1 MFKVYLE
8 NECFY
13 DDRIDEKYISDM
25 KLTLE
30 ENKAG
35 SFEFVVYPQHPYYQS
50 FDRMKSIITVTQND
64 KIIFRGRVLDSEES
78 FYKER
83 KFTCEGE
90 FAFLNDSVIHPDGYE
105 DDEGTTSAT
114 PIEIFTKIISDHNS
128 QVTEERQF
136 IIGTISV
143 DGSDKEVSYAYMEWE
158 KSLDAM
164 EDLLEA
170 YGGHISFRHEDEG
183 TYIDWIDSYELL
195 DQTAELGKNI
205 LDLTQTVE
213 GGEII
218 TGILPTG
225 EENENTGYPTNISEM
240 AIRETEHHKQILPI
254 TSSDMNLENSFP
266 INGKLNMGNIFGEF
280 GLVIVNKPLYEKY
293 GAIIEQRSYDGYP
306 ADWIQ
311 QVLDEVD
318 ALTGLSNSIEV
329 TIVDLGWLE
338 NDDFLEMGKKIKV
351 ISAPHGVNDT
361 YSILKL
367 ELDLQKP
374 ESNKVTLNKTI
385 SNFIDQVV
393 NPDGS
398 RPVGDKG
405 NSAVKYSYAYALS
418 DSNTVCPMDSEFSD
432 SIEIDAEKYLWV
444 KVTTLMSD
452 GTSTKSY
459 YCAGKGEGSKFE
471 IVASSGVVVR
481 NDRLTT
487 SQTITFRADING
499 YTKAR
504 PKWYVND
511 RYVAEGGTYT
521 TTIPYRNAEGFTI
534 SLFNGTQLMDTLNI
548 DVLDKTAD
556 PLYLGAYDNAVPTQ
570 GYDDEGNALIIAVGD
585 YFLCSKSFDTFKAGN
600 PYRWNGTSWEEVYVT
615 GDNAN
620 VAPDM
625 YGKIMSSC
633 LDDAIN
639 SDTVQN
645 TKFMSWF
652 KRLATKE
659 AFVENLFA
667 QIITVLGE
675 FLFTKRIGSNLAT
688 LRINQ
693 SGLTM
698 QYGVASDGD
707 SRPICF
713 SVDFSTG
720 NIFFGRPNAA
730 NSAPEYGFMYRGSDK
745 SIRSKNNNVIIYE
758 DGTLIAQNA
767 DISGTI
773 NATDGAFKGVLQG
786 ATGVFNG
793 ALDTPSFSAMPNGSE
808 PVETT
813 VSGSAETQY
822 NLLYSFYQTNSLT
835 QKFMYRCEHSLD
847 PSIKYIIGY
856 DTQGSFHNWRFEFYG
871 EDGTTMLGLVR
882 RYDDFWIWIR
892 HWSSTWANQTFTV
905 TVYIGDGNIFK
916 FKSIPSEPLG
926 LEVGQVWA
934 DSTGILHV
942 VQEEAEEE
950 ETQALSSTES
960 DEVSES
966 VKD

>member
-1 MFKVYLE
+1 MFKIYLE

-13 DDRIDEKYISDM
+13 DDRMDNQYISDL

-90 FAFLNDSVIHPDGYE
+90 FAFLNDSVIHPDGRE

-114 PIEIFTKIISDHNS
+114 LIEIFTKIISDHNS

-136 IIGTISV
+136 IIGTISI
-143 DGSDKEVSYAYMEWE
+143 DDSDEEVPYAYMEWE

-164 EDLLEA
+164 EDLLET

-225 EENENTGYPTNISEM
+225 DENENTGYPTNISEM
-240 AIRETEHHKQILPI
+240 DIIETEHHKQMFPI
-254 TSSDMNLENSFP
+254 TSDAMDLKKSFP
-266 INGKLNMGNIFGEF
+266 INGNSDIRENFGEY
-280 GLVIVNKPLYEKY
+280 GLVIVNKPLFEKY
-293 GAIIEQRSYDGYP
+293 GAIIETREYDGYP

-338 NDDFLEMGKKIKV
+338 DADFLEMGKKIKIV
-351 ISAPHGVNDT
+351 SAPHGLNDT

-385 SNFIDQVV
+385 SNFVDQVV
-393 NPDGS
+393 KPDGA
-398 RPVGDKG
+398 RPIGNKG

-444 KVTTLMSD
+444 RVTTLMSD
-452 GTSTKSY
+452 GTSAKSY

-471 IVASSGVVVR
+471 IAASSVTVIR

-511 RYVAEGGTYT
+511 KYVADGGTYT
-521 TTIPYRNAEGFTI
+521 AAIPYRNAEGFTI

-548 DVLDKTAD
+548 PVIDKTAD
-556 PLYLGAYDNAVPTQ
+556 PLYLGAYDSAVPTQ
-570 GYDDEGNALIIAVGD
+570 GYDDEGNVLILVVGD

-600 PYRWNGTSWEEVYVT
+600 PYRWNGTSWEEINVT

-620 VAPDM
+620 VTPDM
-625 YGKIMSSC
+625 YGRIMSSC
-633 LDDAIN
+633 LDDALSSN
-639 SDTVQN
+639 TVQN
-645 TKFMSWF
+645 TKFMSWY
-652 KRLATKE
+652 KRLASKE
-659 AFVENLFA
+659 GFIENLFA

-675 FLFTKRIGSNLAT
+675 FHFSKQVGDNLAT
-688 LRINQ
+688 FDITQDGVTMRFGAASQGDNRALKFHIDFNT
-693 SGLTM
+693 GLVT
-698 QYGVASDGD
+698 A
-707 SRPICF
+707 
-713 SVDFSTG
+713 VD
-720 NIFFGRPNAA
+720 
-730 NSAPEYGFMYRGSDK
+730 
-745 SIRSKNNNVIIYE
+745 
-758 DGTLIAQNA
+758 A

-773 NATDGAFKGVLQG
+773 NATNGKFVGQIE
-786 ATGVFNG
+786 ATSGSITGLDAHDIHIYGDSTFEGILSTSSIRTEPGGLEDVEI
-793 ALDTPSFSAMPNGSE
+793 ALDGGDKLQAKKLADAMLNAGYIEGVWYTASVSTDANIASICITYHSETGAMIEARNTSNGKAEFNSDGYGFGVMQE
-808 PVETT
+808 VYYSGTLTT
-813 VSGSAETQY
+813 LGNGEQSMYLSQDTTIKVWSGEKLFIYAPMGADSVTERYQAYCTQ
-822 NLLYSFYQTNSLT
+822 
-835 QKFMYRCEHSLD
+835 
-847 PSIKYIIGY
+847 
-856 DTQGSFHNWRFEFYG
+856 
-871 EDGTTMLGLVR
+871 DGTLKIKLT
-882 RYDDFWIWIR
+882 
-892 HWSSTWANQTFTV
+892 
-905 TVYIGDGNIFK
+905 
-916 FKSIPSEPLG
+916 
-926 LEVGQVWA
+926 
-934 DSTGILHV
+934 
-942 VQEEAEEE
+942 
-950 ETQALSSTES
+950 
-960 DEVSES
+960 
-966 VKD
+966 

>member
-143 DGSDKEVSYAYMEWE
+143 DGSDEEVSYAYMEWE

-225 EENENTGYPTNISEM
+225 DENENTGYPTNISEM
-240 AIRETEHHKQILPI
+240 DIIETSHHKQMFPV
-254 TSSDMNLENSFP
+254 TSSDMDLEKSFP
-266 INGKLNMGNIFGEF
+266 INGKLNMDNIFGAN
-280 GLVIVNKPLYEKY
+280 GLVIVNKPLFEKY

-329 TIVDLGWLE
+329 TVVDLGWFE
-338 NDDFLEMGKKIKV
+338 DVDFLEMGKKMKV
-351 ISAPHGVNDT
+351 VSTPHGVNDT

-374 ESNKVTLNKTI
+374 ESNKITLNKTL

-398 RPVGDKG
+398 KPVGDKG

-418 DSNTVCPMDSEFSD
+418 DSNTVCPLDSEFSD

-444 KVTTLMSD
+444 RVTTLMSD

-471 IVASSGVVVR
+471 IVASSTVVVR

-521 TTIPYRNAEGFTI
+521 VIIPYRNAEGFTI
-534 SLFNGTQLMDTLNI
+534 SLFNGTQLMDTLNLG
-548 DVLDKTAD
+548 VVDKTAD
-556 PLYLGAYDNAVPTQ
+556 PLYLGAYDSAVPTQ
-570 GYDDEGNALIIAVGD
+570 GYDDEGNVLILAVGD

-615 GDNAN
+615 GENAN
-620 VAPDM
+620 VSPDM

-633 LDDAIN
+633 LDDALS

-645 TKFMSWF
+645 TKYMSWY
-652 KRLATKE
+652 KRLASKE

-675 FLFTKRIGSNLAT
+675 FRFTKTVGNNLAT
-688 LRINQ
+688 FEITQDGVTMRFGAASQGDNRALKFHINFNTGLVTAVDAKL
-693 SGLTM
+693 SGSIT
-698 QYGVASDGD
+698 
-707 SRPICF
+707 
-713 SVDFSTG
+713 
-720 NIFFGRPNAA
+720 A
-730 NSAPEYGFMYRGSDK
+730 NS
-745 SIRSKNNNVIIYE
+745 
-758 DGTLIAQNA
+758 GTFHGKIEGTNGYIQNMNA
-767 DISGTI
+767 YDLNISGNSKFQGELQCGGLKVIPKESNNYYVTADEGSSQCSTLLGNLAAAITGSTDFTAIQYLLKEI
-773 NATDGAFKGVLQG
+773 NGHIFEVSSSNIPGLRYIYPFIMITSGIFWLFLYDNNLNSLNIAN
-786 ATGVFNG
+786 TG
-793 ALDTPSFSAMPNGSE
+793 LE
-808 PVETT
+808 YT
-813 VSGSAETQY
+813 VSGT
-822 NLLYSFYQTNSLT
+822 SFGDGIVDVLISSGSYGVWINQTVYMTIKVANDEVYLSVPI
-835 QKFMYRCEHSLD
+835 D
-847 PSIKYIIGY
+847 PSTEKMASLKPGQLYIDSNGTVKTKLP
-856 DTQGSFHNWRFEFYG
+856 DT
-871 EDGTTMLGLVR
+871 
-882 RYDDFWIWIR
+882 
-892 HWSSTWANQTFTV
+892 
-905 TVYIGDGNIFK
+905 
-916 FKSIPSEPLG
+916 P
-926 LEVGQVWA
+926 
-934 DSTGILHV
+934 
-942 VQEEAEEE
+942 
-950 ETQALSSTES
+950 
-960 DEVSES
+960 
-966 VKD
+966 

>member
-143 DGSDKEVSYAYMEWE
+143 DGSDEEVSYAYMEWE

-164 EDLLEA
+164 EDLLKA
-170 YGGHISFRHEDEG
+170 YGGHISFRHEEEG

-225 EENENTGYPTNISEM
+225 DENDNTGYPTNISEM
-240 AIRETEHHKQILPI
+240 DIIETSHHKQMFPV
-254 TSSDMNLENSFP
+254 TSSDMDLEKSFP
-266 INGKLNMGNIFGEF
+266 INGKLNMGNIFGAN
-280 GLVIVNKPLYEKY
+280 GLVIVNKPLFEKY

-329 TIVDLGWLE
+329 SVVDLGWLE
-338 NDDFLEMGKKIKV
+338 DVDFLEMGKKMKV
-351 ISAPHGVNDT
+351 VSTPHGVNDT

-374 ESNKVTLNKTI
+374 ESNKITLNKTI

-393 NPDGS
+393 EGGGS

-444 KVTTLMSD
+444 RVTTLMSD

-471 IVASSGVVVR
+471 IVASSTVVVR

-521 TTIPYRNAEGFTI
+521 AIIPYRNAEGFTI
-534 SLFNGTQLMDTLNI
+534 SLFNGTQLMDTLSLG
-548 DVLDKTAD
+548 VVDKTAD
-556 PLYLGAYDNAVPTQ
+556 PLYLGAYDSAVPTQ
-570 GYDDEGNALIIAVGD
+570 GYDDEGNVLILAVGD

-600 PYRWNGTSWEEVYVT
+600 PYRWNGTSWEEIYVT
-615 GDNAN
+615 GENAN
-620 VAPDM
+620 VSPDM

-633 LDDAIN
+633 LDDALS

-645 TKFMSWF
+645 TKYMSWY
-652 KRLATKE
+652 KRLASKE

-675 FLFTKRIGSNLAT
+675 FRFTKTVGNNLAT
-688 LRINQ
+688 FEITQDGVTMRFGAASQGDNRALKFHIDFNTGLVTAVDAKLSGSITANSGTFHGRIEAT
-693 SGLTM
+693 SGYIQNM
-698 QYGVASDGD
+698 NAYDIHISGD
-707 SRPICF
+707 STFEGMFETSSIKTENAGLSEVTRTITGGDT
-713 SVDFSTG
+713 SIAKTLADALINAGYQQGIWYSAEVSTDS
-720 NIFFGRPNAA
+720 NIA
-730 NSAPEYGFMYRGSDK
+730 
-745 SIRSKNNNVIIYE
+745 SIRITSYSSTSVTIDARNTSNGIAEFNSKPHNLGVQQTAYHAGELYWNSNDQAMYLEDTTTFRVWSGEKLFIYAPMGADSVAE
-758 DGTLIAQNA
+758 RYQVYCTQDGTLKI
-767 DISGTI
+767 
-773 NATDGAFKGVLQG
+773 K
-786 ATGVFNG
+786 
-793 ALDTPSFSAMPNGSE
+793 
-808 PVETT
+808 
-813 VSGSAETQY
+813 
-822 NLLYSFYQTNSLT
+822 LT
-835 QKFMYRCEHSLD
+835 
-847 PSIKYIIGY
+847 
-856 DTQGSFHNWRFEFYG
+856 
-871 EDGTTMLGLVR
+871 
-882 RYDDFWIWIR
+882 
-892 HWSSTWANQTFTV
+892 
-905 TVYIGDGNIFK
+905 
-916 FKSIPSEPLG
+916 
-926 LEVGQVWA
+926 
-934 DSTGILHV
+934 
-942 VQEEAEEE
+942 
-950 ETQALSSTES
+950 
-960 DEVSES
+960 
-966 VKD
+966 

>member
-50 FDRMKSIITVTQND
+50 FDRMKSIITVAQND

-143 DGSDKEVSYAYMEWE
+143 DGSDEEVSYAYMEWE

-240 AIRETEHHKQILPI
+240 DIIETSHHKQMFPV
-254 TSSDMNLENSFP
+254 TSSDMDLEKSFP
-266 INGKLNMGNIFGEF
+266 INGKLNMGNIFGAN
-280 GLVIVNKPLYEKY
+280 GLVIVNKPLFEKY

-329 TIVDLGWLE
+329 TVVDLGWLE
-338 NDDFLEMGKKIKV
+338 DVDFLEMGKKMKV
-351 ISAPHGVNDT
+351 VSTPHGVNDT

-374 ESNKVTLNKTI
+374 ESNKITLNKTL

-398 RPVGDKG
+398 KPVGDKG

-418 DSNTVCPMDSEFSD
+418 DSNTVCPLDSEFSD

-444 KVTTLMSD
+444 RVTTLMSD

-471 IVASSGVVVR
+471 IVASSTVVVR

-511 RYVAEGGTYT
+511 RYVSEGGTYT
-521 TTIPYRNAEGFTI
+521 VIIPYRNAEGFTI
-534 SLFNGTQLMDTLNI
+534 SLFNGTQLMDTLNL
-548 DVLDKTAD
+548 DVMDKTAD
-556 PLYLGAYDNAVPTQ
+556 PLYLGTYDSAVPTQ
-570 GYDDEGNALIIAVGD
+570 GYDDEGNVLILAVGD

-600 PYRWNGTSWEEVYVT
+600 PYRWNGTSWEEIYVT
-615 GDNAN
+615 GENAN
-620 VAPDM
+620 VSPDM

-633 LDDAIN
+633 LDDALS

-645 TKFMSWF
+645 TKYMSWY
-652 KRLATKE
+652 KRLASKE

-675 FLFTKRIGSNLAT
+675 FRFTKTVGNNLAT
-688 LRINQ
+688 FEITQDGVTMRFGAASQGDNRALKFHIDFNTGLVTAVDAKLSGSITANSGTFHGRIEAT
-693 SGLTM
+693 SGYIQNM
-698 QYGVASDGD
+698 NAYDIHISGD
-707 SRPICF
+707 STFEGMFETSSIKTENAGLPEVTRTITGGDT
-713 SVDFSTG
+713 SIAKTLADALINAGYQQGIWYSAEVSTDS
-720 NIFFGRPNAA
+720 NIA
-730 NSAPEYGFMYRGSDK
+730 
-745 SIRSKNNNVIIYE
+745 SIRITSYSSTSVTIDARNTSNGIAEFNSKSHNLGVQQTAYHAGELYWNSNDQAMYLEDTTTFRVWSGEKLFIYAPMGADSVAE
-758 DGTLIAQNA
+758 RYQVYCTQDGTLKI
-767 DISGTI
+767 
-773 NATDGAFKGVLQG
+773 K
-786 ATGVFNG
+786 
-793 ALDTPSFSAMPNGSE
+793 
-808 PVETT
+808 
-813 VSGSAETQY
+813 
-822 NLLYSFYQTNSLT
+822 LT
-835 QKFMYRCEHSLD
+835 
-847 PSIKYIIGY
+847 
-856 DTQGSFHNWRFEFYG
+856 
-871 EDGTTMLGLVR
+871 
-882 RYDDFWIWIR
+882 
-892 HWSSTWANQTFTV
+892 
-905 TVYIGDGNIFK
+905 
-916 FKSIPSEPLG
+916 
-926 LEVGQVWA
+926 
-934 DSTGILHV
+934 
-942 VQEEAEEE
+942 
-950 ETQALSSTES
+950 
-960 DEVSES
+960 
-966 VKD
+966 

>member
-143 DGSDKEVSYAYMEWE
+143 DGSDEEVSYAYMEWE

-225 EENENTGYPTNISEM
+225 DENENTGYPTNISEM
-240 AIRETEHHKQILPI
+240 DIIETSHHKQMFPV
-254 TSSDMNLENSFP
+254 TSSDMDLEKSFP
-266 INGKLNMGNIFGEF
+266 INGKLNMDNIFGAN
-280 GLVIVNKPLYEKY
+280 GLVIVNKPLFEKY

-329 TIVDLGWLE
+329 TVVDLGWFE
-338 NDDFLEMGKKIKV
+338 DVDFLEMGKKMKV
-351 ISAPHGVNDT
+351 VSTPHGVNDT
-361 YSILKL
+361 YSILKF

-374 ESNKVTLNKTI
+374 ESNKITLNKTL

-398 RPVGDKG
+398 KPVGDKG

-418 DSNTVCPMDSEFSD
+418 DSNTVCPLDSEFSD

-444 KVTTLMSD
+444 RVTTLMSD

-471 IVASSGVVVR
+471 IVASSTVVVR

-521 TTIPYRNAEGFTI
+521 VIIPYRNAEGFTI
-534 SLFNGTQLMDTLNI
+534 SLFNGTQLMDTLNLG
-548 DVLDKTAD
+548 VVDKTAD
-556 PLYLGAYDNAVPTQ
+556 PLYLGAYDSAVPTQ
-570 GYDDEGNALIIAVGD
+570 GYDDEGNVLILAVGD

-615 GDNAN
+615 GENAN
-620 VAPDM
+620 VSPDM

-633 LDDAIN
+633 LDDALS

-645 TKFMSWF
+645 TKYMSWY
-652 KRLATKE
+652 KRLASKE

-675 FLFTKRIGSNLAT
+675 FRFTKTVGNNLAT
-688 LRINQ
+688 FEITQDGVTMRFGAASQGDNRALKFHIDFNTGLVTAVDAKL
-693 SGLTM
+693 SGSIT
-698 QYGVASDGD
+698 
-707 SRPICF
+707 
-713 SVDFSTG
+713 
-720 NIFFGRPNAA
+720 A
-730 NSAPEYGFMYRGSDK
+730 NS
-745 SIRSKNNNVIIYE
+745 
-758 DGTLIAQNA
+758 GTFHGKIEGTNGYIQNMNA
-767 DISGTI
+767 YDLNISGNSKFQGELQCGGLKVIPKESNNYYVTADEGSSQCSTLLGNLAAAITGSTDFTAIQYLLKEI
-773 NATDGAFKGVLQG
+773 NGHIFEVSSSNIPGLRYIYPFIMITS
-786 ATGVFNG
+786 GVFWLFLYDNNLNSLNIANTG
-793 ALDTPSFSAMPNGSE
+793 LE
-808 PVETT
+808 YT
-813 VSGSAETQY
+813 VSGT
-822 NLLYSFYQTNSLT
+822 SFGDGIVDVLISSGSYGVWINQTVYMTIKVANDEVYLSVPI
-835 QKFMYRCEHSLD
+835 D
-847 PSIKYIIGY
+847 PSTEKMASLKPGQLYIDSNGTVKTKLP
-856 DTQGSFHNWRFEFYG
+856 DT
-871 EDGTTMLGLVR
+871 
-882 RYDDFWIWIR
+882 
-892 HWSSTWANQTFTV
+892 
-905 TVYIGDGNIFK
+905 
-916 FKSIPSEPLG
+916 P
-926 LEVGQVWA
+926 
-934 DSTGILHV
+934 
-942 VQEEAEEE
+942 
-950 ETQALSSTES
+950 
-960 DEVSES
+960 
-966 VKD
+966 